1 MMLPPI
7 YPLLGTLLVGSPP
20 LTDASS
26 CRSQPVSYTPTLAR
40 TSKMRCQTCL
50 FACVFLSL
58 VVAPANSLYFL
69 VTQGVKRCF
78 LEEVPAHTVV
88 VGVYQNPEIDTDGTL
103 DKYGKPMGITITV
116 LQDSSKV
123 ILQENAG
130 VDGRFA
136 FTSEEEGVFE
146 ICMEVN
152 QTTGW
157 FGEPKKFKF
166 HLDIQVGESSID
178 YTALAKKEHLSDVE
192 IRVRKLSDRIT
203 AITNEMHYQRK
214 REEEFRNTSESTN
227 TRVMWWSIFQTSIM
241 LLSTLWQIKHL
252 KTFFEEKKLV

>member
-1 MMLPPI
+1 MK
-7 YPLLGTLLVGSPP
+7 YS
-20 LTDASS
+20 
-26 CRSQPVSYTPTLAR
+26 
-40 TSKMRCQTCL
+40 
-50 FACVFLSL
+50 FAIALYLFLSVFTIH
-58 VVAPANSLYFL
+58 VVPTTSLYFL

-88 VGVYQNPEIDTDGTL
+88 VGVYQNPELDTDGTL
-103 DKYGKPMGITITV
+103 DKYGKPIGISITV
-116 LQDSSKV
+116 LKESSKV
-123 ILQENAG
+123 ILQENAD

-152 QTTGW
+152 RTTGW

-192 IRVRKLSDRIT
+192 VRVRKLADRIT
-203 AITNEMHYQRK
+203 SITNEMHYQRK

-227 TRVMWWSIFQTSIM
+227 SRVMWWSIFQTSIM
-241 LLSTLWQIKHL
+241 LFSTLWQIRHL